1 MSFRSRGGFRGNRGN
16 FRGGNR
22 GRDRGGGFNRARSF
36 DTGPPEFV
44 VELAKFTH
52 TCLDKIICKCTNEKI
67 PYFNAPIYFENKQ
80 QIGKVDDVFGNVRGH
95 CISVTLSDDIKASSF
110 KEDDKVYIDPQ
121 KLLPLERFLPKPPG
135 AAAPRGRGSAV
146 GGRGGNRGDN
156 RSRGRF
162 GDNKGRGGFGNNQG
176 KGGFG
181 GGRGNWRE
189 NSNGTRGRGG
199 GFDRGRGGFDRGRGG
214 FSKGRGGSDWR
225 NEGFKRT
232 SFGGEPAVQNK
243 KLKF

>member
-1 MSFRSRGGFRGNRGN
+1 MSFRSRGGFRGNRGS

-22 GRDRGGGFNRARSF
+22 GRDRGGGFNRGRSF

-162 GDNKGRGGFGNNQG
+162 GNNQG

-214 FSKGRGGSDWR
+214 FSRDRGSSDWR